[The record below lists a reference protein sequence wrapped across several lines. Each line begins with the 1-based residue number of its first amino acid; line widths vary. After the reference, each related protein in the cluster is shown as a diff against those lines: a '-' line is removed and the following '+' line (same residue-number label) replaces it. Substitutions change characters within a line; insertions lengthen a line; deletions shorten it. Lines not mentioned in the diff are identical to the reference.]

1 MLKNLTLT
9 QKIVFAFLISFGLFF
24 FALYTKPQW
33 QTLIK
38 SRTEF
43 VPLSVEDLQNLFI
56 KKDKDKI
63 SFLET
68 KGLEEIESDL
78 SFLDFNNMETILSA
92 MTSEYVCTN
101 MDSTYHISLG
111 IFPMKNIKTLTIAF
125 KDEDLYNK
133 YLNDFK
139 VNGFGFDES
148 RRKNNTLKN
157 YSAKKESAS
166 TGFFLLQTMKL
177 GKYYTLTLFN
187 APAKSEPKLEHKTV
201 EDKLSTP
208 SINIEEKEETE
219 NLRFYTE
226 DGELIVLNPIGDY
239 VNIEFPDLGF
249 SKKLKLY
256 QEATEAEGMA
266 VFIGTFVYKGEH
278 CKLDVQFLEDD
289 RCSISSVC
297 EDLDKGIC
305 SLKSKKKPKN
315 PFGVSDSNEDEE

>member
-1 MLKNLTLT
+1 MKNLTLT
-9 QKIVFAFLISFGLFF
+9 QKIVFAFLIGFGLFF

-43 VPLSVEDLQNLFI
+43 VPLSVEDLQNLFS

-63 SFLET
+63 SFLGT

-78 SFLDFNNMETILSA
+78 SFLDFNNIETILSS
-92 MTSEYVCTN
+92 MTSEYVFTN
-101 MDSTYHISLG
+101 MDSTYHISIG
-111 IFPMKNIKTLTIAF
+111 VFPMKNIKTLTIAF

-133 YLNDFK
+133 YLKDFK

-177 GKYYTLTLFN
+177 EKYYTLTLFN
-187 APAKSEPKLEHKTV
+187 APAKLDT
-201 EDKLSTP
+201 
-208 SINIEEKEETE
+208 NIEQKNENASLSSSTIESFEDEESE
-219 NLRFYTE
+219 NLIYYSE
-226 DGELIVLNPIGDY
+226 DGEIVVIHLSGDCI
-239 VNIEFPDLGF
+239 NIEFPDLGF
-249 SKKLKLY
+249 IKKLKLE

-266 VFIGTFVYKGEH
+266 VYIGTFVYKGEH
-278 CKLDVQFLEDD
+278 CKLDVQFLEDE

-305 SLKSKKKPKN
+305 IANNRRKQKN
-315 PFGVSDSNEDEE
+315 PFGVSDSNE